1 MIIKIMIK
9 ILVVI
14 AVVCAAGVYYAFSQ
28 IDYEDMLEEYTLA
41 PILEPE
47 PGELTFQWLG
57 NSTVLLSDGKHS
69 IMTDGWFTR
78 LPMGDVMADLVTDMA
93 AVKHSLARAE
103 VDQLSAIIPIHSH
116 YDHVMDTPAVAELTG
131 AVLFGSESSANVAR
145 GWGLPEEQIVVVG
158 DKGTQQFGDFK
169 VTLLK
174 SNHFVFVP
182 TGIGAHMPER
192 NAELEKHIGPGSVID
207 EPIVQPL
214 GLLDYSEGGAY
225 AILIEHPQA
234 TILINGSA
242 GYVKDSLRGVKADI
256 LFLGVAGIAV
266 QTEEYQQEYWREVV
280 EMTEPSVIIPVHWDS
295 FNHPLG
301 DVPEAPN
308 QLMNSI
314 LLNLDMKACV
324 MWLMNKDES
333 LFKPLLPMWK
343 KVPLRQLLP
352 SD

>member
-1 MIIKIMIK
+1 MIK
-9 ILVVI
+9 IVSKVLVVI
-14 AVVCAAGVYYAFSQ
+14 VVVCSAGVYYAFSQ
-28 IDYEDMLEEYTLA
+28 LDYEDMLEEYTLA

-47 PGELTFQWLG
+47 HGELTFQWLG
-57 NSTVLLSDGKHS
+57 NSTVLISDGKHS

-78 LPMGDVMADLVTDMA
+78 LPMSEVIADLVTDMD

-131 AVLFGSESSANVAR
+131 AVLFGSESSANVGR

-158 DKGTQQFGDFK
+158 DKGAQQFGDFK
-169 VTLLK
+169 VTLLRSK
-174 SNHFVFVP
+174 HFVYVP
-182 TGIGAHMPER
+182 TAIAAHMHER
-192 NAELEKHIGPGSVID
+192 NAEMYTHVGPGSVIE

-242 GYVKDSLRGVKADI
+242 GYVKDLLRDIKADI

-266 QTEEYQQEYWREVV
+266 QTKEYQKEYWREVV
-280 EMTEPSVIIPVHWDS
+280 EMTQPSVIIPVHWDS

-308 QLMNSI
+308 RLMDSI
-314 LLNLDMKACV
+314 FANLDMKASV
-324 MWLMNKDES
+324 MWLMDKDES
-333 LFKPLLPMWK
+333 LFKPLLPMWQ
-343 KVPLRQLLP
+343 KVPLRQLLRT
-352 SD
+352 D